1 MQLMDRGRDRSQRS
15 DAQIFSTFCEEKR
28 GDTPWMTDPL
38 CYGVSITEAWVVWHA
53 VQCEVGGQTHF
64 LGFEE
69 NPEKQAARLF

>member
-1 MQLMDRGRDRSQRS
+1 
-15 DAQIFSTFCEEKR
+15 
-28 GDTPWMTDPL
+28 MTDPL
-38 CYGVSITEAWVVWHA
+38 CYGVSITEAWVVWHV